1 MKIHYLRIGILL
13 ILAILALFSSA
24 APSVTGEIYSRDRAR
39 KLRLVYGL
47 SVSNK
52 GRQTVKDITV
62 RIPVIQSRLPY
73 QTATVTKIVP
83 PADTREASANG
94 VDTARFSL
102 SSIAPGE
109 KKTFL
114 IYAEAEICEVTYR
127 LEGKK
132 VLNPD
137 ASMKK
142 YLSMDSE
149 FSTDSPALKSR
160 CIEFEKEASPLGRAM
175 KIYDY
180 IISGSFTFSN
190 SAAGNGVDK
199 AFERKHLNCS
209 DAAALYLV
217 MCRRCRIPARYICG
231 IFYNSERK
239 WYPLLHS
246 WVEINI
252 PPFGWLPVDPTLG
265 RLSEKNRRLC
275 FAHIRNRY
283 IALWSDQQSAFSI
296 EGSSGLDGIEVR
308 NSVFAESR

>member
-1 MKIHYLRIGILL
+1 MKIHYLHIGISL

-24 APSVTGEIYSRDRAR
+24 APAAAGEIYSRDRAR

-47 SVSNK
+47 SVSNRGK
-52 GRQTVKDITV
+52 QIVKDITV
-62 RIPVIQSRLPY
+62 RIPVIQSHLPY
-73 QTATVTKIVP
+73 QTATVEKIVP
-83 PADTREASANG
+83 SGHKREASANG
-94 VDTARFSL
+94 VDTASFSL

-127 LEGKK
+127 LEGEKAQS
-132 VLNPD
+132 PD

-142 YLSMDSE
+142 YLSMDAG
-149 FSTDSPALKSR
+149 FSTDSPALKSK
-160 CIEFEKEASPLGRAM
+160 CGEFEKEPNPLARAM

-180 IISGSFTFSN
+180 IISGLFTFSN
-190 SAAGNGVDK
+190 SPDGNGVDK
-199 AFERKHLNCS
+199 AFEKKHLNCS

-217 MCRRCRIPARYICG
+217 MCRRCRIPARYVCG

-246 WVEINI
+246 WVEIHI

-283 IALWSDQQSAFSI
+283 IALWSDQLSAFSI

-308 NSVFAESR
+308 NSVFAESK